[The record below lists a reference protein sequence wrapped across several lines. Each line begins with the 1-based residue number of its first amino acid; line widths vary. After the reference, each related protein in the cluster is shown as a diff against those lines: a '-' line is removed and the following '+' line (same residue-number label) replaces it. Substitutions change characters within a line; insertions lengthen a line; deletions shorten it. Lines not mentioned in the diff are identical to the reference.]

1 MRAAPRY
8 FLILIL
14 LLAPANLFGYS
25 VLSHEE
31 LIDIS
36 WDITIRPVLLKRF
49 PSATEDEVQK
59 AHAYAYGGCVIQ
71 DIGYYPFGNHEFTNL
86 LHYVRS
92 GDFVAWML
100 REARDVNEYAFAL
113 GALAHYVADIWGHPA
128 VNAGVSLQYPKLRAK
143 FGKLVTFEDD
153 PAAHLK
159 TEFSFDVLQVAKRR
173 YISQQYHDFIGF
185 EVSQDLLD
193 RAFRDTYGINAD
205 DLLKT
210 EDLTIGSF
218 RFGVGRVI
226 PEMTQVALA
235 TRQHENMPELNDQAR
250 KKFLYHLTRAD
261 YEKEFGAKYRR
272 PGVFARIL
280 AFFLRIIPRFGPF
293 KPLAY
298 RDPTPQ
304 TEDLYFRSMNDVVD
318 NYSRMVHEAANGDP
332 NFPNRNLDTGDVT
345 RAGDYKLTD
354 EAYASLV
361 RRLAKHHFANVTPA
375 LQANI
380 LKFFSSGPANHS
392 LKKHKWH
399 ETQTA
404 LIALKAA
411 NLNQ

>member
-1 MRAAPRY
+1 MRAARRH
-8 FLILIL
+8 FLIFIL

-36 WDITIRPVLLKRF
+36 WDTTIRPALLKRF
-49 PSATEDEVQK
+49 PSATEEEVQK

-128 VNAGVSLQYPKLRAK
+128 VNAGVSIQYPKLRAK

-173 YISQQYHDFIGF
+173 YISTQYHDFIGF
-185 EVSQDLLD
+185 EVSQDLLE
-193 RAFRDTYGINAD
+193 RAFRDTYGIRVD
-205 DLLKT
+205 DLLKA

-218 RFGVGRVI
+218 RFGVSRVI

-250 KKFLYHLTRAD
+250 KKFLYRLSRAD

-318 NYSRMVHEAANGDP
+318 NYSRMVNEAATGDP

-361 RRLAKHHFANVTPA
+361 RRLSKHRFANVTPA

-380 LKFFSSGPANHS
+380 LKFFSIGPANRS
-392 LKKHKWH
+392 LKKHKWR
-399 ETQTA
+399 ETQAA

-411 NLNQ
+411 NLTQ

>member
-1 MRAAPRY
+1 MKPSHHKV
-8 FLILIL
+8 L
-14 LLAPANLFGYS
+14 LFVLLVSGHLFAYG

-36 WDITIRPVLLKRF
+36 WDTTIRPALLKRF
-49 PSATEDEVQK
+49 PTSTDDEIQK

-71 DIGYYPFGNHEFTNL
+71 DIGYYPFGNHEFTSL

-92 GDFVAWML
+92 GDFVASML
-100 REARDVNEYAFAL
+100 REASNANEYAFAL

-128 VNAGVSLQYPKLRAK
+128 VNAGVPIEYPKLRAK
-143 FGKLVTFEDD
+143 FGKLVTFEED
-153 PAAHLK
+153 PTAHLK

-173 YISQQYHDFIGF
+173 YISKQYHDFIGF
-185 EVSQDLLD
+185 EVSQDLLE
-193 RAFRDTYGINAD
+193 RAFRDTYGIGTG

-218 RFGVGRVI
+218 RFGVGRII

-235 TRQHENMPELNDQAR
+235 TRQHEKMPELNDKAR
-250 KKFLYHLTRAD
+250 REFLYHLSRAD
-261 YEKEFGAKYRR
+261 YEKEFGAKYHR

-280 AFFLRIIPRFGPF
+280 AFFLRVIPRFGPF

-318 NYSRMVHEAANGDP
+318 HYSRMVQEAVGGDLK
-332 NFPNRNLDTGDVT
+332 FPNRNLDTGDLT

-361 RRLAKHHFANVTPA
+361 RRLAKHHFANVTPT
-375 LQANI
+375 LQENI
-380 LKFFSSGPANHS
+380 LKFFSSGPANRS

-399 ETQTA
+399 ETQAA

-411 NLNQ
+411 NLT

>member
-1 MRAAPRY
+1 MRAARRH
-8 FLILIL
+8 FLIFIL

-36 WDITIRPVLLKRF
+36 WDTTIRPALLKRF
-49 PSATEDEVQK
+49 PSATEEEVQK

-128 VNAGVSLQYPKLRAK
+128 VNAGVSIQYPKLRAK

-173 YISQQYHDFIGF
+173 YISKQYHDFIGF
-185 EVSQDLLD
+185 EVSQDLLE
-193 RAFRDTYGINAD
+193 RAFRDTYGISVD
-205 DLLKT
+205 DLLKA

-218 RFGVGRVI
+218 RFGVSRVV

-250 KKFLYHLTRAD
+250 KKFLYRLSRAD

-272 PGVFARIL
+272 PGIFARIL
-280 AFFLRIIPRFGPF
+280 AFFLRVIPRFGPF

-318 NYSRMVHEAANGDP
+318 NYSRMVHEAATGDP

-361 RRLAKHHFANVTPA
+361 RRLSKHHFANVTPA

-380 LKFFSSGPANHS
+380 LKFFSSGPANRS
-392 LKKHKWH
+392 LKKHKWR
-399 ETQTA
+399 ETQAA

-411 NLNQ
+411 NLNP

>member
-1 MRAAPRY
+1 MRAARRH
-8 FLILIL
+8 FLIFIL
-14 LLAPANLFGYS
+14 LLVPANVFAYS

-36 WDITIRPVLLKRF
+36 WDTTIRPALLKRF
-49 PSATEDEVQK
+49 PSATEDEIQK

-128 VNAGVSLQYPKLRAK
+128 VNAGVSIQYPKLRAK
-143 FGKLVTFEDD
+143 FGKLVTFEED

-173 YISQQYHDFIGF
+173 YISKQYHDFIGF

-193 RAFRDTYGINAD
+193 RAFRDTYGIGTD

-218 RFGVGRVI
+218 RFGVSRVV

-235 TRQHENMPELNDQAR
+235 TRQHANMPELNDQAR
-250 KKFLYHLTRAD
+250 KKFLYRLSRAD

-280 AFFLRIIPRFGPF
+280 AFFLRVIPR
-293 KPLAY
+293 L
-298 RDPTPQ
+298 
-304 TEDLYFRSMNDVVD
+304 
-318 NYSRMVHEAANGDP
+318 VHEAATGDP

-375 LQANI
+375 LQTNI
-380 LKFFSSGPANHS
+380 LKFFSSGPANRS
-392 LKKHKWH
+392 LKKHKWR
-399 ETQTA
+399 ETQAA

>member
-1 MRAAPRY
+1 MRAARRR
-8 FLILIL
+8 FLIFIFL
-14 LLAPANLFGYS
+14 LVPANVFAYS

-36 WDITIRPVLLKRF
+36 WDTTILPALLKRF
-49 PSATEDEVQK
+49 PSATEEEVQK

-100 REARDVNEYAFAL
+100 REASDVNEYAFAL

-128 VNAGVSLQYPKLRAK
+128 VNAGVSIQYPKLRAK

-173 YISQQYHDFIGF
+173 YISKQYHDFIGF
-185 EVSQDLLD
+185 EVSQDLLE
-193 RAFRDTYGINAD
+193 RAFRDTYGINVD
-205 DLLKT
+205 DLLKA

-218 RFGVGRVI
+218 RFGVSRVV

-250 KKFLYHLTRAD
+250 KKFLYRLSRAD

-272 PGVFARIL
+272 PGIFARIL
-280 AFFLRIIPRFGPF
+280 AFFLRVIPRFGPF

-318 NYSRMVHEAANGDP
+318 NYSRMVHEAATGDP

-380 LKFFSSGPANHS
+380 LKFFSSGQANRS
-392 LKKHKWH
+392 LKHKWH
-399 ETQTA
+399 ETQVA
-404 LIALKAA
+404 LTALKAA

>member
-1 MRAAPRY
+1 MKPSHHKV
-8 FLILIL
+8 L
-14 LLAPANLFGYS
+14 LFVLLVSGHLFAYG

-36 WDITIRPVLLKRF
+36 WDTTIRPALLKRF
-49 PSATEDEVQK
+49 PTSTDDEIQK

-71 DIGYYPFGNHEFTNL
+71 DIGYYPFGNHEFTSL

-92 GDFVAWML
+92 GDFVASML
-100 REARDVNEYAFAL
+100 REASNADEYAFAL

-128 VNAGVSLQYPKLRAK
+128 VNAGVPIEYPKLRAK
-143 FGKLVTFEDD
+143 FGKLVTFEED
-153 PAAHLK
+153 PTAHLK

-173 YISQQYHDFIGF
+173 YISKQYHDFIGF
-185 EVSQDLLD
+185 EVSQDLLE
-193 RAFRDTYGINAD
+193 RAFRDTYGIGTG

-218 RFGVGRVI
+218 RFGVGRII

-235 TRQHENMPELNDQAR
+235 TRQHEKMPELNDKAR
-250 KKFLYHLTRAD
+250 REFLYHLSRAD
-261 YEKEFGAKYRR
+261 YEKEFGAKYHR

-280 AFFLRIIPRFGPF
+280 AFFLRVIPRFGPF

-318 NYSRMVHEAANGDP
+318 HYSRMVQEAAGGDLK
-332 NFPNRNLDTGDVT
+332 FPNRNLDTGDLT

-361 RRLAKHHFANVTPA
+361 RRLAKHHFANVTPT
-375 LQANI
+375 LQENI
-380 LKFFSSGPANHS
+380 LKFFSSGPANRS

-399 ETQTA
+399 ETQAA

-411 NLNQ
+411 NLTQ

>member
-1 MRAAPRY
+1 MRAARRH
-8 FLILIL
+8 FLIFIL

-36 WDITIRPVLLKRF
+36 WDTTIRPALLKRF
-49 PSATEDEVQK
+49 PSATEEEVQK

-128 VNAGVSLQYPKLRAK
+128 VNAGVSIQYPKLRAK

-173 YISQQYHDFIGF
+173 YISTQYHDFIGF
-185 EVSQDLLD
+185 EVSQDLLE
-193 RAFRDTYGINAD
+193 RAFRDTYGIRVD
-205 DLLKT
+205 DLLKA

-218 RFGVGRVI
+218 RFGVSRVI

-250 KKFLYHLTRAD
+250 KKFLYRLSRAD

-272 PGVFARIL
+272 PGIFARIL
-280 AFFLRIIPRFGPF
+280 AFFLRVIPRFGPF

-318 NYSRMVHEAANGDP
+318 NYSRMVHEAATGDP

-361 RRLAKHHFANVTPA
+361 RRLSKHRFANVTPA

-380 LKFFSSGPANHS
+380 LKFFSIGPANRS
-392 LKKHKWH
+392 LKKHKWR
-399 ETQTA
+399 ETQAA

-411 NLNQ
+411 NLTQ

>member
-1 MRAAPRY
+1 
-8 FLILIL
+8 
-14 LLAPANLFGYS
+14 
-25 VLSHEE
+25 
-31 LIDIS
+31 
-36 WDITIRPVLLKRF
+36 
-49 PSATEDEVQK
+49 
-59 AHAYAYGGCVIQ
+59 
-71 DIGYYPFGNHEFTNL
+71 
-86 LHYVRS
+86 
-92 GDFVAWML
+92 ML

-128 VNAGVSLQYPKLRAK
+128 VNAGVALEYPKLHAK

-173 YISQQYHDFIGF
+173 YISQQYHDFVGF

-193 RAFRDTYGINAD
+193 RVFRDTYGIGTD
-205 DLLKT
+205 DLLKA
-210 EDLTIGSF
+210 EDLTIGTF
-218 RFGVGRVI
+218 RFGVSRVI
-226 PEMTQVALA
+226 PEMTQDALA

-250 KKFLYHLTRAD
+250 KKFLYHLSRAD

-280 AFFLRIIPRFGPF
+280 AFFLRVIPRLGPF

-304 TEDLYFRSMNDVVD
+304 TEDLYFKSMNNVVER
-318 NYSRMVHEAANGDP
+318 YSRMVQAAAGGGL
-332 NFPNRNLDTGDVT
+332 NFPNRNLDTGDLT
-345 RAGDYKLTD
+345 RPGDYELTD
-354 EAYASLV
+354 EAYAGLV

-380 LKFFSSGPANHS
+380 LDFFSNAPLNRS
-392 LKKHKWH
+392 KKIHKWR
-399 ETQTA
+399 ETQSA
-404 LIALKAA
+404 LVQLKTA
-411 NLNQ
+411 NLSR

>member
-1 MRAAPRY
+1 MKPSHHKV
-8 FLILIL
+8 L
-14 LLAPANLFGYS
+14 LFVLLVSGHLFAYG

-36 WDITIRPVLLKRF
+36 WDTTIRPALLKRF
-49 PSATEDEVQK
+49 PTSTDDEIQK

-71 DIGYYPFGNHEFTNL
+71 DIGYYPFGNHEFTSL

-92 GDFVAWML
+92 GDFVASML
-100 REARDVNEYAFAL
+100 REASNANEYAFAL

-128 VNAGVSLQYPKLRAK
+128 VNAGVPIEYPKLRAK
-143 FGKLVTFEDD
+143 FGKLVTFEED
-153 PAAHLK
+153 PTAHLK

-173 YISQQYHDFIGF
+173 YISKQYHDFIGF
-185 EVSQDLLD
+185 EVSQDLLE
-193 RAFRDTYGINAD
+193 RAFRDTYGIGTG

-218 RFGVGRVI
+218 RFGVGRII

-235 TRQHENMPELNDQAR
+235 TRQHEKMPELNDKAR
-250 KKFLYHLTRAD
+250 REFLYHLSRAD
-261 YEKEFGAKYRR
+261 YEKEFGAKYHR

-280 AFFLRIIPRFGPF
+280 AFFLRVIPRFGPF

-318 NYSRMVHEAANGDP
+318 HYSRMVQEAAGGDLK
-332 NFPNRNLDTGDVT
+332 FPNRNLDTGDLT

-361 RRLAKHHFANVTPA
+361 RRLAKHHFANVTPT
-375 LQANI
+375 LQENI
-380 LKFFSSGPANHS
+380 LKFFSSGPANRS

-399 ETQTA
+399 ETQAA

-411 NLNQ
+411 NLT

>member
-1 MRAAPRY
+1 MITTQNKI
-8 FLILIL
+8 LLLIL
-14 LLAPANLFGYS
+14 LLIPRHLFAYA

-36 WDITIRPVLLKRF
+36 WDSTIRPALLKRF
-49 PSATEDEVQK
+49 PSATEDEIQK

-113 GALAHYVADIWGHPA
+113 GALAHYVSDIWGHPA
-128 VNAGVSLQYPKLRAK
+128 VNAGVSIEYPKLAAR
-143 FGKLVTFEDD
+143 FGKLVTYEDD

-193 RAFRDTYGINAD
+193 RAFRDTYGIGTD
-205 DLLKT
+205 DLLKA
-210 EDLTIGSF
+210 EDLNIGSF
-218 RFGVGRVI
+218 RFGVSRVI

-250 KKFLYHLTRAD
+250 KKFLYHLSRAD

-280 AFFLRIIPRFGPF
+280 AFFLRVIPRFGPF

-304 TEDLYFRSMNDVVD
+304 TEDLYFQSMNNVVER
-318 NYSRMVHEAANGDP
+318 YSRMVQAAAGGDLK
-332 NFPNRNLDTGDVT
+332 FPNRNLDTGNLT
-345 RAGDYKLTD
+345 RPG
-354 EAYASLV
+354 
-361 RRLAKHHFANVTPA
+361 
-375 LQANI
+375 
-380 LKFFSSGPANHS
+380 
-392 LKKHKWH
+392 
-399 ETQTA
+399 
-404 LIALKAA
+404 
-411 NLNQ
+411 

>member
-1 MRAAPRY
+1 MRAARRH
-8 FLILIL
+8 FLIFIL

-36 WDITIRPVLLKRF
+36 WDTTIRPALLKRF
-49 PSATEDEVQK
+49 PSATEDEIHK

-128 VNAGVSLQYPKLRAK
+128 VNAGVSIQYPKLRAK

-173 YISQQYHDFIGF
+173 DISTQYHDFIGF
-185 EVSQDLLD
+185 EVSQDLLE
-193 RAFRDTYGINAD
+193 RAFRDTYGIRVD
-205 DLLKT
+205 DLLKA

-218 RFGVGRVI
+218 RFGVSRVI

-250 KKFLYHLTRAD
+250 KKFLYRLSRAD

-272 PGVFARIL
+272 PGIFARIL
-280 AFFLRIIPRFGPF
+280 AFFLRVIPRFGPF

-318 NYSRMVHEAANGDP
+318 NYSRMVHEAATGDP

-345 RAGDYKLTD
+345 RAGDYHC
-354 EAYASLV
+354 EERQSNVSAASLSTNPV
-361 RRLAKHHFANVTPA
+361 RSPYDGAIT
-375 LQANI
+375 
-380 LKFFSSGPANHS
+380 S
-392 LKKHKWH
+392 LFREVAHG
-399 ETQTA
+399 
-404 LIALKAA
+404 
-411 NLNQ
+411 

>member
-1 MRAAPRY
+1 MKPSHHKV
-8 FLILIL
+8 L
-14 LLAPANLFGYS
+14 LFVLLVSGHLFAYG

-36 WDITIRPVLLKRF
+36 WDTTIRPALLKRF
-49 PSATEDEVQK
+49 PTSTDDEIQK

-71 DIGYYPFGNHEFTNL
+71 DIGYYPFGNHEFTSL

-92 GDFVAWML
+92 GDFVASML
-100 REARDVNEYAFAL
+100 REASNANEYAFAL

-128 VNAGVSLQYPKLRAK
+128 VNAGVPIEYPKLRAK
-143 FGKLVTFEDD
+143 FGKLVTFEED
-153 PAAHLK
+153 PTAHLK

-173 YISQQYHDFIGF
+173 YISKQYHDFIGF
-185 EVSQDLLD
+185 EVSQDLLE
-193 RAFRDTYGINAD
+193 RAFRDTYGIGTG

-218 RFGVGRVI
+218 RFGVGRII

-235 TRQHENMPELNDQAR
+235 TRQHEKMPELNDKAR
-250 KKFLYHLTRAD
+250 REFLYHLSRAD
-261 YEKEFGAKYRR
+261 YEKEFGAKYHR

-280 AFFLRIIPRFGPF
+280 AFFLRVIPRFGPF

-318 NYSRMVHEAANGDP
+318 HYSRMVQEAAGGDLK
-332 NFPNRNLDTGDVT
+332 FPNRNLDTGDLT

-361 RRLAKHHFANVTPA
+361 RRLAKHHFANVTPT
-375 LQANI
+375 LQENI
-380 LKFFSSGPANHS
+380 LKFFSSGPANRS

-399 ETQTA
+399 ETQAA

-411 NLNQ
+411 NLTQ

>member
-1 MRAAPRY
+1 MRAARRH
-8 FLILIL
+8 FLIFIL

-36 WDITIRPVLLKRF
+36 WDTTIRPALLKRF
-49 PSATEDEVQK
+49 PSATEEEVQK

-128 VNAGVSLQYPKLRAK
+128 VNAGVSIQYPKLRAK

-173 YISQQYHDFIGF
+173 YISKQYHDFIGF
-185 EVSQDLLD
+185 EVSQDLLE
-193 RAFRDTYGINAD
+193 RAFRDTYGINVD
-205 DLLKT
+205 DLLKA
-210 EDLTIGSF
+210 EDLTIGSL
-218 RFGVGRVI
+218 RFGVSRVI

-235 TRQHENMPELNDQAR
+235 HYVADIWGHPAVNAGVSIQYPKLRAKFGKLVTFEDDPAAHLKTEFSFDVLQVAKRRYISKQYQDR
-250 KKFLYHLTRAD
+250 K
-261 YEKEFGAKYRR
+261 
-272 PGVFARIL
+272 
-280 AFFLRIIPRFGPF
+280 
-293 KPLAY
+293 
-298 RDPTPQ
+298 
-304 TEDLYFRSMNDVVD
+304 SVV
-318 NYSRMVHEAANGDP
+318 
-332 NFPNRNLDTGDVT
+332 
-345 RAGDYKLTD
+345 
-354 EAYASLV
+354 
-361 RRLAKHHFANVTPA
+361 
-375 LQANI
+375 
-380 LKFFSSGPANHS
+380 
-392 LKKHKWH
+392 
-399 ETQTA
+399 
-404 LIALKAA
+404 
-411 NLNQ
+411 

>member
-1 MRAAPRY
+1 MRPTRHKV
-8 FLILIL
+8 L
-14 LLAPANLFGYS
+14 LFVLLVSGHLFPYS

-36 WDITIRPVLLKRF
+36 WDSTIRPALLKRF
-49 PSATEDEVQK
+49 PAATEEEIQK

-92 GDFVAWML
+92 GDFVASML
-100 REARDVNEYAFAL
+100 REARNVNEYAFAL
-113 GALAHYVADIWGHPA
+113 GALAHYVADIWGHPS
-128 VNAGVSLQYPKLRAK
+128 VNEGVAIEYPKLRAK

-153 PAAHLK
+153 PGAHLK

-193 RAFRDTYGINAD
+193 RAFRDTYGIGTD
-205 DLLKT
+205 DLLKA

-218 RFGVGRVI
+218 RFGVSRII

-235 TRQHENMPELNDQAR
+235 TRQHENMVELNDQAR
-250 KKFLYHLTRAD
+250 KKFLYHLSRAD

-280 AFFLRIIPRFGPF
+280 AFFLKIIPRFGPF
-293 KPLAY
+293 RPLAY
-298 RDPTPQ
+298 RDPTSQ
-304 TEDLYFRSMNDVVD
+304 TEDLYFQSMNNVVEH
-318 NYSRMVHEAANGDP
+318 YSRMVQAAAGGDLK
-332 NFPNRNLDTGDVT
+332 FANRNLDTGDLT
-345 RAGDYKLTD
+345 RAGNYKLAD
-354 EAYASLV
+354 EAYADLV
-361 RRLAKHHFANVTPA
+361 RLLGKHHFTGVTPE
-375 LQANI
+375 LKANM
-380 LKFFSSGPANHS
+380 LEFFASEPAVPII
-392 LKKHKWH
+392 KKRKWR
-399 ETQTA
+399 ETQSA
-404 LIALKAA
+404 LAALKAA
-411 NLNQ
+411 KQ